1 MEENSDEEHKIT
13 MPMVLLINGNS
24 ASASE
29 LLSAAIKDY
38 GIATIVGETTYG
50 KGIVQSIFQ
59 LPDGSGMKFTTEEY
73 LSPEG
78 NHING
83 VGVSPDIEV
92 EIPDEAYDDGV
103 VTREED
109 VQLQKAIEVLT
120 RGQEASLNK

>member
-1 MEENSDEEHKIT
+1 
-13 MPMVLLINGNS
+13 
-24 ASASE
+24 
-29 LLSAAIKDY
+29 
-38 GIATIVGETTYG
+38 
-50 KGIVQSIFQ
+50 
-59 LPDGSGMKFTTEEY
+59 MKFTTEEY